1 MWYKLCW
8 SIVSMDLS
16 EQPNGKLK
24 IMVVNDEEDTL
35 RLYSDYFSKRGHQVL
50 KTYLTADNVMD
61 DIERE
66 TPNMYV
72 IDHKLPGTKNGLD
85 LAAEIL
91 LKYPLAPILFVTA
104 NQYLEYELSKYR
116 IFDGK
121 KIKVLL
127 KPARL
132 QQIENYMLDLIRERP
147 YPLA

>member
-1 MWYKLCW
+1 
-8 SIVSMDLS
+8 MDLS

-24 IMVVNDEEDTL
+24 IMVVNDEEDIL

>member
-104 NQYLEYELSKYR
+104 NQYLDSELSKHR

-132 QQIENYMLDLIRERP
+132 QQIENYMLDLIREKP

>member
-24 IMVVNDEEDTL
+24 IMVVNDEEDIL

>member
-1 MWYKLCW
+1 
-8 SIVSMDLS
+8 MDLS

-24 IMVVNDEEDTL
+24 IMVVNDEEDIL

-50 KTYLTADNVMD
+50 KTYLIADNLMD

-104 NQYLEYELSKYR
+104 NQYLESELLKHR

-132 QQIENYMLDLIRERP
+132 QQIENYILDLTREKSYRPNYWIRCIT
-147 YPLA
+147 L

>member
-1 MWYKLCW
+1 MNP
-8 SIVSMDLS
+8 S

-24 IMVVNDEEDTL
+24 IMVVNDEEDIL
-35 RLYSDYFSKRGHQVL
+35 MLYSDYFSKRGHQVL
-50 KTYLTADNVMD
+50 KTYLAADNVMD

-104 NQYLEYELSKYR
+104 NQYLESELSKHR

-132 QQIENYMLDLIRERP
+132 QQIENYMLDLIREKP

>member
-1 MWYKLCW
+1 
-8 SIVSMDLS
+8 MDVP

-24 IMVVNDEEDTL
+24 IMVVNDEEDIL
-35 RLYSDYFSKRGHQVL
+35 MLYSDYFSKRGHQVL

-132 QQIENYMLDLIRERP
+132 QQIENYMLDLIREKP

>member
-1 MWYKLCW
+1 
-8 SIVSMDLS
+8 MDLS

-24 IMVVNDEEDTL
+24 IMVVNDEEDIL

-104 NQYLEYELSKYR
+104 NQYLESELLKHR

-132 QQIENYMLDLIRERP
+132 QQIENYILDLTREKSYRPNYWIRCIT
-147 YPLA
+147 L

>member
-1 MWYKLCW
+1 
-8 SIVSMDLS
+8 MDLS

-24 IMVVNDEEDTL
+24 IMVVNDEEDIL

-104 NQYLEYELSKYR
+104 NQYLESELSKHR

-132 QQIENYMLDLIRERP
+132 QQIENNMLDLTREKS
-147 YPLA
+147 YHLA

>member
-1 MWYKLCW
+1 
-8 SIVSMDLS
+8 
-16 EQPNGKLK
+16 
-24 IMVVNDEEDTL
+24 
-35 RLYSDYFSKRGHQVL
+35 
-50 KTYLTADNVMD
+50 
-61 DIERE
+61 
-66 TPNMYV
+66 MYV

-104 NQYLEYELSKYR
+104 NQYLESELLKHR

-132 QQIENYMLDLIRERP
+132 QQIENYMLDLIRDKP

>member
-1 MWYKLCW
+1 
-8 SIVSMDLS
+8 MDIS

-24 IMVVNDEEDTL
+24 IMVVNDEEDIL

-50 KTYLTADNVMD
+50 KTYLTADNLMN

-104 NQYLEYELSKYR
+104 NEYLESELSKNR

-132 QQIENYMLDLIRERP
+132 EQIENYMLDLIRERP

>member
-1 MWYKLCW
+1 
-8 SIVSMDLS
+8 MDLS

-24 IMVVNDEEDTL
+24 IMVVNDEEDIL

-50 KTYLTADNVMD
+50 KTYLTADNVID

-104 NQYLEYELSKYR
+104 NQYLESELLKHR

-132 QQIENYMLDLIRERP
+132 QQIENYILDLTREKSYRPNYWIRCIT
-147 YPLA
+147 L

>member
-1 MWYKLCW
+1 
-8 SIVSMDLS
+8 MDVP

-24 IMVVNDEEDTL
+24 IMVVNDEEDIL
-35 RLYSDYFSKRGHQVL
+35 MLYSDYFSKRGHQVL

-104 NQYLEYELSKYR
+104 NQYLESELSKHR

-132 QQIENYMLDLIRERP
+132 QQIENYMLDLIREKP

>member
-1 MWYKLCW
+1 
-8 SIVSMDLS
+8 MDLS

-24 IMVVNDEEDTL
+24 IMVVNDEEDIL

-50 KTYLTADNVMD
+50 KTYLIADNVMD

-104 NQYLEYELSKYR
+104 NQYLESELLKHR

-132 QQIENYMLDLIRERP
+132 QQIENYILDLTREKSYRPNYWIRCIT
-147 YPLA
+147 L